1 MPAAEINNA
10 STTVQSDLRLVAGRY
25 RLQERIGSGRLG
37 DIFSAVDE
45 DYEALGVEQYVA
57 IQIVSD
63 IVARN
68 NKLFNKLKA
77 GYETLRAAAHPNIVS
92 YQSFDRDGKF
102 VYLGMELLDGASL
115 RMVLDETETVPLEE
129 VLPVLRG
136 IGEALQ
142 RLHADGLVHG
152 NLTAGNVFV
161 TERLEVRLLDV
172 VPLDA
177 ANAIFRG
184 ATMSDASS
192 HATIED
198 DLFALACLTYQ
209 MLAGRHPFN
218 HSTPCKAAA
227 AGIVPDPISS
237 LDDQQWNAL
246 RSALSFD
253 AEQCAQT
260 VADFMRDF
268 GVNGTERLRP
278 SRETPAAREPA
289 PEPVESAPPPEP
301 VESAPPPAPTKVPAP
316 AIAHPP
322 IVVAQPERAPARR
335 KPGLR
340 RSVLLLVLLASLGAW
355 YSYGEPEEN
364 FVELIG
370 FLDMNLDL
378 GLAAAPEQEPEPVGA
393 TLLADEP
400 GPEPE
405 AESVPVE
412 ASLPANEPVAEAES
426 EPVEASLPESEPEAT
441 TMAPAIAFTTSY
453 VTVSERDPSA
463 RVTLRRNGD
472 TELTLVWWTNE
483 HTARADTDFI
493 PVPREAATTDIVDD
507 DLR

>member
-10 STTVQSDLRLVAGRY
+10 STTVQSDQRLVAGRY

-45 DYEALGVEQYVA
+45 DYEALGVDQYVA

-115 RMVLDETETVPLEE
+115 RMVLDETEAVPLEE
-129 VLPVLRG
+129 ALPVVRG

-161 TERLEVRLLDV
+161 TERLEVLLLDV

-184 ATMSDASS
+184 TTMSDASS

-209 MLAGRHPFN
+209 MLAGKHPFN
-218 HSTPCKAAA
+218 HSSRVTAAA
-227 AGIVPDPISS
+227 AGIEPDRIAA
-237 LDDQQWNAL
+237 LDDQRWSAL

-253 AEQCAQT
+253 TEQRAQS

-268 GVNGTERLRP
+268 GVKGTERLRP
-278 SRETPAAREPA
+278 SREA
-289 PEPVESAPPPEP
+289 PVEKERASEPVESAPPPEP

-370 FLDMNLDL
+370 FIDRNLDIEL
-378 GLAAAPEQEPEPVGA
+378 TALSEDDGLPIILPVAPTPEVAAVPVASPESA
-393 TLLADEP
+393 
-400 GPEPE
+400 PEPE
-405 AESVPVE
+405 LSP
-412 ASLPANEPVAEAES
+412 LPPKIFSTYSNPN
-426 EPVEASLPESEPEAT
+426 PKRP
-441 TMAPAIAFTTSY
+441 
-453 VTVSERDPSA
+453 
-463 RVTLRRNGD
+463 
-472 TELTLVWWTNE
+472 
-483 HTARADTDFI
+483 
-493 PVPREAATTDIVDD
+493 
-507 DLR
+507 